1 MDGTAE
7 GYTDTLQDGSQ
18 KGAWKMTEEL
28 KPLSKKHQRVLDQYL
43 SCFNQTEAYHKVY
56 PKVTYDS
63 ARAASSALFATL
75 NFSAHLNARLNE
87 AHMSADEALKLQAD
101 IARGDI
107 TQFFTPI
114 GNLDFD
120 KLMESGNGRLV
131 KKIKQ
136 RTITKIGKTEKDE
149 DTEILETE
157 LELYPADAAQERILK
172 VHGKLVQRIEGSG
185 ANGEIVIEQ
194 KGIDDERFTRAIETL
209 TDAVRET
216 VSRKDSKQDGALGS
230 TE

>member
-1 MDGTAE
+1 MG
-7 GYTDTLQDGSQ
+7 
-18 KGAWKMTEEL
+18 
-28 KPLSKKHQRVLDQYL
+28 
-43 SCFNQTEAYHKVY
+43 
-56 PKVTYDS
+56 
-63 ARAASSALFATL
+63 
-75 NFSAHLNARLNE
+75 
-87 AHMSADEALKLQAD
+87 ADEALKLQAD

-172 VHGKLVQRIEGSG
+172 MHGKIKPD
-185 ANGEIVIEQ
+185 NGQFEIV
-194 KGIDDERFTRAIETL
+194 
-209 TDAVRET
+209 VRYANPDNKPT
-216 VSRKDSKQDGALGS
+216 TA
-230 TE
+230 T

>member
-1 MDGTAE
+1 
-7 GYTDTLQDGSQ
+7 
-18 KGAWKMTEEL
+18 MTEL
-28 KPLSKKHQRVLDQYL
+28 QPLSKKHQRVLNEYFL
-43 SCFNQTEAYHKVY
+43 SFNQTAAYMKVY
-56 PKVTYDS
+56 PKTTYES
-63 ARAASSALFATL
+63 ARTAAARLFAGD
-75 NFSAHLNARLNE
+75 NFLGHVTARLNE

-172 VHGKLVQRIEGSG
+172 IHGKIKTDSQF
-185 ANGEIVIEQ
+185 EIV
-194 KGIDDERFTRAIETL
+194 
-209 TDAVRET
+209 VRYANSDNKPT
-216 VSRKDSKQDGALGS
+216 TA
-230 TE
+230 T

>member
-1 MDGTAE
+1 M
-7 GYTDTLQDGSQ
+7 
-18 KGAWKMTEEL
+18 
-28 KPLSKKHQRVLDQYL
+28 R
-43 SCFNQTEAYHKVY
+43 VY
-56 PKVTYDS
+56 PNSTYDAARKS
-63 ARAASSALFATL
+63 AAVLLAKSNVSEEIDERMKES
-75 NFSAHLNARLNE
+75 
-87 AHMSADEALKLQAD
+87 HMSADEALKLQAD

-157 LELYPADAAQERILK
+157 LELYPADVAQERILK
-172 VHGKLVQRIEGSG
+172 MSGKLKDPNITIKVS
-185 ANGEIVIEQ
+185 
-194 KGIDDERFTRAIETL
+194 L
-209 TDAVRET
+209 TD
-216 VSRKDSKQDGALGS
+216 D
-230 TE
+230 